1 MYNSLSQNFWKSIS
15 LTYSSNPPEGPK
27 RKWKRRDRLE
37 RLISLTPIIAAK
49 NLVKI
54 SLRHKK
60 EDQ

>member
-1 MYNSLSQNFWKSIS
+1 MKEI
-15 LTYSSNPPEGPK
+15 EIK
-27 RKWKRRDRLE
+27 RWIKK
-37 RLISLTPIIAAK
+37 INKYHPIIAAK

>member
-1 MYNSLSQNFWKSIS
+1 LQNFWKSIS

-49 NLVKI
+49 NLVKYY
-54 SLRHKK
+54 
-60 EDQ
+60 